1 MLALSHN
8 HLKLNNKCAAMGLAQ
23 DVKLFGIAIFT
34 TREAT
39 APDPRRQVMK
49 QIEAIIDQF
58 RLHEVRGVLE
68 EMGINDIMESTVTC
82 RQKGQTMM
90 FRGATFVSTI
100 VEKVRLEIFA
110 ADEAVD
116 RIIEAIT
123 ASTLTGRREE
133 CRIAIH
139 PCL

>member
-1 MLALSHN
+1 
-8 HLKLNNKCAAMGLAQ
+8 
-23 DVKLFGIAIFT
+23 
-34 TREAT
+34 
-39 APDPRRQVMK
+39 MK